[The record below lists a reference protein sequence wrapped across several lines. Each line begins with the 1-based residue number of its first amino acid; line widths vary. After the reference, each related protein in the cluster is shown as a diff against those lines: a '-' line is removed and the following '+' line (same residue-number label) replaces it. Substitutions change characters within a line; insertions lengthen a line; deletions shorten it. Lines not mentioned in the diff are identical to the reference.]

1 MKDTYLWEREY
12 RKDQRKPVNEK
23 KKQYWDQLLGE
34 ALVAEFQKYDLNF
47 KAYLEDQRFERKKG
61 LTREA
66 CGWNIGNG
74 ANHLMKSA
82 ERLERRNCSLQN
94 FTSLS

>member
-34 ALVAEFQKYDLNF
+34 ALVAEF
-47 KAYLEDQRFERKKG
+47 
-61 LTREA
+61 
-66 CGWNIGNG
+66 
-74 ANHLMKSA
+74 
-82 ERLERRNCSLQN
+82 
-94 FTSLS
+94 